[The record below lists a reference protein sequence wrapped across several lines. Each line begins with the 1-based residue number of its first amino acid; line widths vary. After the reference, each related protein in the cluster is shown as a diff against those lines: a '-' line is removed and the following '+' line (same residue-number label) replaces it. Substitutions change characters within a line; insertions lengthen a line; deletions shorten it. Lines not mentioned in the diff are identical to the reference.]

1 MVETLAPMRMQ
12 ERRVS
17 TVGLLVLLTGSHVS
31 DVAGRFRIDE

>member
-1 MVETLAPMRMQ
+1 MVGMLAPMWMQ

-17 TVGLLVLLTGSHVS
+17 APGLLVLLTGSHVS